1 MSTALLPCVNLAR
14 RQERRLAPAAVAQ
27 VNQLLC
33 TGQRP
38 LNVSPLAE
46 NPSPYVAFGDPPQA
60 EPNASAGCAA
70 GLAAISHAGPPCPG
84 HRLRGG
90 EPAPC
95 ASFSLWPAN
104 SPRLKQILSPSA
116 AFGDPPQAEPNVS
129 AGCAAGFAAVSHAS
143 PPCLRHRLRDGVLAP
158 CASFSLPPAN
168 GPHLKRILSPYV
180 AFDDPPQPRPN
191 ASRRLR
197 GGTCYNFACKPALP
211 QAQVAR
217 RRTCPHA
224 LLSRSPCKQP
234 RLKRFYRHPFAMAA
248 SAQGRNAAPILSRP
262 VLSPPSRPGRRSP
275 QKIRDRIY
283 PPLPRLRW
291 SQGPDRPSPESR
303 RS

>member
-1 MSTALLPCVNLAR
+1 MSTALLPCVQSGLTAGMPAR
-14 RQERRLAPAAVAQ
+14 TR
-27 VNQLLC
+27 
-33 TGQRP
+33 G
-38 LNVSPLAE
+38 
-46 NPSPYVAFGDPPQA
+46 
-60 EPNASAGCAA
+60 GCAGQSA
-70 GLAAISHAGPPCPG
+70 PLHGPKTAK
-84 HRLRGG
+84 RLSSGRK
-90 EPAPC
+90 PVAVRRVWRSS
-95 ASFSLWPAN
+95 ASRA
-104 SPRLKQILSPSA
+104 
-116 AFGDPPQAEPNVS
+116 
-129 AGCAAGFAAVSHAS
+129 
-143 PPCLRHRLRDGVLAP
+143 
-158 CASFSLPPAN
+158 
-168 GPHLKRILSPYV
+168 KRI
-180 AFDDPPQPRPN
+180 RG
-191 ASRRLR
+191 LR
-197 GGTCYNFACKPALP
+197 GGTCCNFACKPALP